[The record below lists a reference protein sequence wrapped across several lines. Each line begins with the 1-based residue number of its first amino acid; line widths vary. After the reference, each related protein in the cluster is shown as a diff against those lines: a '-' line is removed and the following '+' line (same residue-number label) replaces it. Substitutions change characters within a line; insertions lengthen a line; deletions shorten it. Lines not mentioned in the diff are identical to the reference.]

1 MTPDRDHSACKRH
14 MKRAAGSV
22 VLGLSAL
29 LFGTS
34 VAAVA
39 AHAAPSASTYALVL
53 EALQS
58 GKSVRVVSDLSHCV
72 TRGTGQAGP
81 SIQSGFQ
88 ITAFIAMPN
97 KGIFFSDVHP
107 TLDATDHPVTEY
119 VRYNLAPDGNVTM
132 TVERLSG
139 GVVTKQDP
147 LVCQVP
153 TGARFIW

>member
-1 MTPDRDHSACKRH
+1 
-14 MKRAAGSV
+14 MKHAAGRV
-22 VLGLSAL
+22 VPGLSGAV
-29 LFGTS
+29 FA
-34 VAAVA
+34 AAVA
-39 AHAAPSASTYALVL
+39 AVPASAAPSASTYALVL

-81 SIQSGFQ
+81 PIESGLQ
-88 ITAFIAMPN
+88 ITAFIALPN

-119 VRYNLAPDGNVTM
+119 VRYNLAPDGNLTM
-132 TVERLSG
+132 TVERLNG

-153 TGARFIW
+153 SGARFIW

>member
-1 MTPDRDHSACKRH
+1 
-14 MKRAAGSV
+14 MKHAAGRV
-22 VLGLSAL
+22 VPGLSGAV
-29 LFGTS
+29 FAAS
-34 VAAVA
+34 VAAVPA
-39 AHAAPSASTYALVL
+39 SAAPSASTYALVL

-81 SIQSGFQ
+81 PIESGLQ
-88 ITAFIAMPN
+88 ITAFIALPN

-119 VRYNLAPDGNVTM
+119 VRYNLAPDGNLTM
-132 TVERLSG
+132 TVERLNG

-153 TGARFIW
+153 SGARFIW

>member
-1 MTPDRDHSACKRH
+1 MR
-14 MKRAAGSV
+14 RAAGSV

-29 LFGTS
+29 LCGT
-34 VAAVA
+34 AVA
-39 AHAAPSASTYALVL
+39 AQAAPPASTYSLVL

-88 ITAFIAMPN
+88 IAAFIAMPN

-119 VRYNLAPDGNVTM
+119 VRYNLAPDGNVIM

-147 LVCQVP
+147 LVCP
-153 TGARFIW
+153 IPNGARFIW

>member
-1 MTPDRDHSACKRH
+1 MMPDRVQSACKRH
-14 MKRAAGSV
+14 IKRAVGSV
-22 VLGLSAL
+22 VLGLSAVS
-29 LFGTS
+29 FGAS
-34 VAAVA
+34 VAAQ
-39 AHAAPSASTYALVL
+39 AAPSAATYNPVL

-58 GKSVRVVSDLSHCV
+58 GKSVRIVSDLSHCV
-72 TRGTGQAGP
+72 TRGTRQPGP
-81 SIQSGFQ
+81 PIQSGFL
-88 ITAFIAMPN
+88 ITAFIAVPN

-107 TLDATDHPVTEY
+107 TLDAADHPVTEY
-119 VRYNLAPDGNVTM
+119 VRYNLAPDGNVIM

>member
-1 MTPDRDHSACKRH
+1 
-14 MKRAAGSV
+14 MKHAAGRV
-22 VLGLSAL
+22 VPGLS
-29 LFGTS
+29 GT
-34 VAAVA
+34 VFAAAVA
-39 AHAAPSASTYALVL
+39 AVPASAAPSASTYALVL

-72 TRGTGQAGP
+72 TRGTGRAGP
-81 SIQSGFQ
+81 PIESGLQ
-88 ITAFIAMPN
+88 ITAFIALPN

-119 VRYNLAPDGNVTM
+119 VRYNLAPDGNLTM
-132 TVERLSG
+132 TVERLNG

-153 TGARFIW
+153 SGARFIW

>member
-1 MTPDRDHSACKRH
+1 MTPDRVQSVCKRH
-14 MKRAAGSV
+14 MKRAADSV
-22 VLGLSAL
+22 VLGLSAM

-34 VAAVA
+34 MAAVGA
-39 AHAAPSASTYALVL
+39 QAAPSASTYGLVL

-58 GKSVRVVSDLSHCV
+58 GKPVRVVSDLSHCV

-81 SIQSGFQ
+81 PIQSGFQ

-107 TLDATDHPVTEY
+107 TLDATDHPGTEY
-119 VRYNLAPDGNVTM
+119 VRYNLVPDGNVIM
-132 TVERLSG
+132 TVARLSG